1 MIEKPSKLRAA
12 VLGGLIV
19 GTISGLP
26 GLNFLNCCCCAGIL
40 FGGAM
45 SVYLYRQE
53 FTGEMP
59 PMESS
64 DALVLGIMAGIIGA
78 LITTFLSA
86 MISLIL
92 GPVETEMVR
101 NFVEKFGQKLEN
113 SGSLPPGT
121 MNDLSEKL
129 EQAMKEGG
137 TIGGILRS
145 LVYAL
150 ILYPIFSMLG
160 GLIGYGIFG
169 KKKSTVPPMP
179 PMQQ

>member
-1 MIEKPSKLRAA
+1 MLEKPSKQRAA
-12 VLGGLIV
+12 LLGGLIV
-19 GTISGLP
+19 GAISGLP

-40 FGGAM
+40 FGGMM

-53 FTGEMP
+53 FTDEMP

-64 DALVLGIMAGIIGA
+64 DALVLGIIAGIIGA

-86 MISLIL
+86 IISLIL
-92 GPVETEMVR
+92 GPLETEMAR
-101 NFVEKFGQKLEN
+101 NFLEKFGQKLEN

-121 MNDLSEKL
+121 VDDLRDKL
-129 EQAMKEGG
+129 ELAMKEGG

-145 LVYAL
+145 LIYAL

-160 GLIGYGIFG
+160 GLIGFGIFG
-169 KKKSTVPPMP
+169 KKKPTVPPIP
-179 PMQQ
+179 PKEQ

>member
-1 MIEKPSKLRAA
+1 MYEKPSKLRASL
-12 VLGGLIV
+12 LGGLIV
-19 GTISGLP
+19 GAISGLP
-26 GLNFLNCCCCAGIL
+26 GLNLLNCCCCAGIL

-53 FTGEMP
+53 FTDDMP
-59 PMESS
+59 PLESS
-64 DALVLGIMAGIIGA
+64 DALILGIIAGIIGA

-92 GPVETEMVR
+92 GPVEIEMMR
-101 NFVEKFGQKLEN
+101 NFMEKLVQKLEN

-121 MNDLSEKL
+121 MDDLRDKL

-145 LVYAL
+145 LIFAL

-160 GLIGYGIFG
+160 GLVGYGIFG
-169 KKKSTVPPMP
+169 KKKPSAPLMP
-179 PMQQ
+179 PIQ

>member
-12 VLGGLIV
+12 LLGGLIV
-19 GTISGLP
+19 GAISGLP

-53 FTGEMP
+53 FTDQMP

-64 DALVLGIMAGIIGA
+64 DALVLGIIAGIIGA

-86 MISLIL
+86 MVSLIL
-92 GPVETEMVR
+92 GPMETEMVR
-101 NFVEKFGQKLEN
+101 NLVEKIGQKLEN
-113 SGSLPPGT
+113 SGSIPPGT
-121 MNDLSEKL
+121 MDDLRDKL
-129 EQAMKEGG
+129 ELAMKEGK

-169 KKKSTVPPMP
+169 KKKPAVPPMP

>member
-45 SVYLYRQE
+45 AVYLYRQE
-53 FTGEMP
+53 FTNEMP

-86 MISLIL
+86 MVSLIL

-101 NFVEKFGQKLEN
+101 NFLDKFGQKFEN

-121 MNDLSEKL
+121 MDDLRDKL
-129 EQAMKEGG
+129 ELAMKEGR

-160 GLIGYGIFG
+160 GLIGFGIFG
-169 KKKSTVPPMP
+169 KKKPTVPPMP